1 MKILT
6 ESKIKTFNMLVESF
20 INNDF
25 YSEIKDAPKSDKII
39 MINKYIDDKGENI
52 TTDELGDLIGAFLED
67 NPNKGSFEDITQFI
81 VKVISYKGKS
91 LTAKEIQYLLMKTP
105 YQDRLTLIDLITLL
119 KNNELNQPEQNVLD
133 YYKKII

>member
-20 INNDF
+20 INNDL

-39 MINKYIDDKGENI
+39 MINKYIDDKGEHI

-67 NPNKGSFEDITQFI
+67 NPNKGTYEDITQFI
-81 VKVISYKGKS
+81 EKVISYKGKK
-91 LTAKEIQYLLMKTP
+91 LTVKEIQYLLMKTP
-105 YQDRLTLIDLITLL
+105 YEDRLRLIDLITKL
-119 KNNELNQPEQNVLD
+119 KNNILSQPEQNVLD
-133 YYKKII
+133 YYKK

>member
-6 ESKIKTFNMLVESF
+6 ESKIKTFNILVESF

-67 NPNKGSFEDITQFI
+67 NPNKGSFEDTTQFI
-81 VKVISYKGKS
+81 EKVISYKGKS
-91 LTAKEIQYLLMKTP
+91 LTVKEIQYLLMKTP
-105 YQDRLTLIDLITLL
+105 YEDRLTLIDLITKL
-119 KNNELNQPEQNVLD
+119 KNNELNQPEQHVLD
-133 YYKKII
+133 YYKK

>member
-25 YSEIKDAPKSDKII
+25 YSEIKDAPESDKII
-39 MINKYIDDKGENI
+39 MINKYIDDKGEHI

-67 NPNKGSFEDITQFI
+67 NPNKGTYEDITQFI
-81 VKVISYKGKS
+81 EKVISYKGKK
-91 LTAKEIQYLLMKTP
+91 LTVKEIQYLLMKTP
-105 YQDRLTLIDLITLL
+105 YEDRLRLIDLITKL
-119 KNNELNQPEQNVLD
+119 KNNILSQPEQNVLD
-133 YYKKII
+133 YYKK